1 MSFDL
6 TWRNSDFLPFFTII
20 TSTFFF
26 SVYWFI
32 FASEKIKQRFYSNFP
47 DNDEGTIRHVL
58 FTKYAGFV
66 LMGVLPAAVF
76 MTLFPYSLSDYGIA
90 FDKGTNLLSLYWC
103 LGLGA
108 IIIPMNYFAARRPKT
123 FSMYP
128 QIRAKEWDRKLIL
141 RYSLAWC
148 AYLFGYEFLF
158 RGILFIP
165 LVDAMGVWPAI
176 SVNIAL
182 YSATHIPKGADET
195 IGAAPLGLVLCLI
208 TLQTGTI
215 WVAFIVH
222 VFLALSNSLFALKFH
237 PEFKIVGSRNR
248 K

>member
-1 MSFDL
+1 MTYDL
-6 TWRNSDFLPFFTII
+6 SWKPNDFVIFFTIVA
-20 TSTFFF
+20 STVFF
-26 SVYWFI
+26 SIYWFI
-32 FASEKIKQRFYSNFP
+32 FASEKIKASFYAKYQG
-47 DNDEGTIRHVL
+47 DEGTIRHVL

-66 LMGVLPAAVF
+66 LMGMLPAALF
-76 MTLFPYSLSDYGIA
+76 LMLFPKYSLSDYGIA
-90 FDKGTNLLSLYWC
+90 FNKGTNLITLYWC

-128 QIRAKEWDRKLIL
+128 QIRAKEWDRSLVL
-141 RYSLAWC
+141 RYSIAWC

-165 LVDAMGVWPAI
+165 LVDTMGVWPAI
-176 SVNIAL
+176 AVNIAL
-182 YSATHIPKGADET
+182 YCATHIPKGMDET

-215 WVAFIVH
+215 WVAFVVH

-237 PEFKIVGSRNR
+237 PEFKMVKKRN
-248 K
+248 

>member
-1 MSFDL
+1 MNYDTTFRPEDL
-6 TWRNSDFLPFFTII
+6 LPFLTIVL
-20 TSTFFF
+20 STFFF

-32 FASEKIKQRFYSNFP
+32 FASPKIKSNFYQKYP
-47 DNDEGTIRHVL
+47 GDEGTIRHVL

-66 LMGVLPAAVF
+66 IMGVIPAITFLIIAPQF
-76 MTLFPYSLSDYGIA
+76 TLSDYGIS
-90 FDKGTNLLSLYWC
+90 FNKGTNLITLYWC
-103 LGLGA
+103 LGLGVP
-108 IIIPMNYFAARRPKT
+108 IIIMNYFNSRREKT

-128 QIRAKEWDRKLIL
+128 QIRAKEWDKKLIF

-165 LVDAMGVWPAI
+165 LVDSMGVWNAI
-176 SVNIAL
+176 AINIAL
-182 YSATHIPKGADET
+182 YSATHIPKGMDET

-222 VFLALSNSLFALKFH
+222 VALALSNSLTALKFH
-237 PEFKIVGSRNR
+237 PEFKIVQKRSA
-248 K
+248 